1 MIPIIETEIAE
12 KFADAAKQYESNPG
26 AMHLCGMNML
36 FEGLKEKGSMI
47 IVPSSALEM
56 MNLGPIGG
64 LTALSQAKDLGEQ
77 E

>member
-1 MIPIIETEIAE
+1 
-12 KFADAAKQYESNPG
+12 
-26 AMHLCGMNML
+26 MHLCGMNML